1 VGRKAEIR
9 RHKAENTHVNL
20 PGPEEIEL
28 LKMSLFCS
36 SPLESVWRFADF
48 VMSQNEKRGVDI
60 FLRRH
65 ENVGVDVDVER
76 EEKIVKF
83 LQQYKNGYLEPMLY
97 NFLRP

>member
-1 VGRKAEIR
+1 VGWKAEIR
-9 RHKAENTHVNL
+9 RHKAENSHVNL
-20 PGPEEIEL
+20 PGPQEFEV
-28 LKMSLFCS
+28 LKTSLFCS

-65 ENVGVDVDVER
+65 ENVGVGVDVER

-83 LQQYKNGYLEPMLY
+83 LQQYKNGYLGPIL
-97 NFLRP
+97 